1 MDAGLGAQHAKC
13 VLALDGKGRAVDA
26 DDLGRGTVV
35 DGDLPA
41 ATLAVLHVHLKEHE
55 GPVLGLQTTLS
66 GLDGHDG
73 IAVIELTGKPARKLK
88 LIDGTGQA
96 LSRGCSLLAKGGG
109 VGVIPHLLGKL
120 QRGAGIGKLAA
131 RGVHGSDIFLG
142 ARDLLHGGT
151 GGVGVIPKARGN
163 TFGLELEHAGTLL
176 VQVEIRLDLT
186 EPVRK
191 RVQLGGRYL

>member
-13 VLALDGKGRAVDA
+13 VLALDSKGRAVDA
-26 DDLGRGTVV
+26 DDLGCGTVV

-66 GLDGHDG
+66 GLDGHNG
-73 IAVIELTGKPARKLK
+73 IAVIELTGKPARKLE
-88 LIDGTGQA
+88 IVDSASQA
-96 LSRGCSLLAKGGG
+96 FCRSGSLLAQCGGIG
-109 VGVIPHLLGKL
+109 VVAHLLGKL

-131 RGVHGSDIFLG
+131 RVVHGSDIFLG
-142 ARDLLHGGT
+142 ARDFLHGGT
-151 GGVGVIPKARGN
+151 GGVGVIPKAEGHA
-163 TFGLELEHAGTLL
+163 FGLELGHARALF
-176 VQVEIRLDLT
+176 VQVEIRLDLA

>member
-13 VLALDGKGRAVDA
+13 VLALDSKGRAVDA
-26 DDLGRGTVV
+26 DDLGCGTVV

-55 GPVLGLQTTLS
+55 GPILGLQTTLP
-66 GLDGHDG
+66 GLDGHNRV
-73 IAVIELTGKPARKLK
+73 AMVELPGKPARKLK
-88 LIDGTGQA
+88 LVDGAGQA
-96 LSRGCSLLAKGGG
+96 FCRSGSLLAQCDG

-120 QRGAGIGKLAA
+120 QRSAGIGKLAA

-142 ARDLLHGGT
+142 ARDLLHRGASGI
-151 GGVGVIPKARGN
+151 GVVPKARGDA
-163 TFGLELEHAGTLL
+163 FGLELRYAGALL
-176 VQVEIRLDLT
+176 VQMEVRLNLT

>member
-26 DDLGRGTVV
+26 DDLSSGAVV
-35 DGDLPA
+35 NRDLPA

-66 GLDGHDG
+66 GLDGHNG

-109 VGVIPHLLGKL
+109 IGVIPHLLGKL

-131 RGVHGSDIFLG
+131 RVVHGSDIFLG
-142 ARDLLHGGT
+142 ARDFLHGST
-151 GGVGVIPKARGN
+151 GGVGVIPKAGGHA
-163 TFGLELEHAGTLL
+163 FGLELGHARALF
-176 VQVEIRLDLT
+176 VQVEIRLDLA

>member
-66 GLDGHDG
+66 GLDGHNG

-96 LSRGCSLLAKGGG
+96 FCRSGSLLAQCDG

-142 ARDLLHGGT
+142 TRDLLHGGT

-163 TFGLELEHAGTLL
+163 TFGLELGHARALF
-176 VQVEIRLDLT
+176 VQMEIRLYLA
-186 EPVRK
+186 EPVRE

>member
-1 MDAGLGAQHAKC
+1 M
-13 VLALDGKGRAVDA
+13 
-26 DDLGRGTVV
+26 
-35 DGDLPA
+35 
-41 ATLAVLHVHLKEHE
+41 
-55 GPVLGLQTTLS
+55 
-66 GLDGHDG
+66 
-73 IAVIELTGKPARKLK
+73 IELAGKPARKLK

-96 LSRGCSLLAKGGG
+96 LSRGCSLLAKDGG

-131 RGVHGSDIFLG
+131 RGIHGSDIFLG

-151 GGVGVIPKARGN
+151 GGVGVIPKAG
-163 TFGLELEHAGTLL
+163 GHACSLELGHARALF
-176 VQVEIRLDLT
+176 VQMEIRLDLD